1 MDDDAF
7 SLDDYLEAHAPTD
20 QSDALVLVHRDERTR
35 WAFAQSLP
43 PPRTLAQASSSASI
57 VDVGAGTGVGL
68 FASRGVGGGA
78 VVARAAPI
86 AHAARG
92 DGACCDVCLSP
103 ADAPV
108 ACRGGC
114 GGVVYCRACSSSARA
129 ARHIARGEC
138 AALRKWK
145 HLGAPPPSC
154 LLASRVLRA
163 MADGGVRAYVERL
176 HRASDEQLARDDG
189 LTAAAEVA
197 ARLAGSD
204 AKAAA
209 AVLGALR
216 RNAHSV
222 CDEEL
227 REVGVALY
235 PREITAANHSCAPTI
250 WPRFARAPGAPPT
263 LEYVALRSLDAGAEL
278 CHEYLDLATPD
289 RRAALRRGYG
299 FQCACAVCV
308 GGGPSLDGVRE
319 RRGAMEAAIAARDW
333 PAAAREAEALA
344 HLEDRFVAGH
354 PYVAV
359 HRLRCAKLRRALGD
373 DAAAQRHAVLAKI
386 RLDTSHG
393 RGSALAREAA
403 DLVRDLD
410 DDDADFDWRAAVP
423 RRGA

>member
-43 PPRTLAQASSSASI
+43 PPRTLARASSSASI
-57 VDVGAGTGVGL
+57 VDVGAGVGVGL
-68 FASRGVGGGA
+68 FASRGVGSGA
-78 VVARAAPI
+78 VVAAAPS
-86 AHAARG
+86 R
-92 DGACCDVCLSP
+92 
-103 ADAPV
+103 AP
-108 ACRGGC
+108 R
-114 GGVVYCRACSSSARA
+114 RR
-129 ARHIARGEC
+129 
-138 AALRKWK
+138 
-145 HLGAPPPSC
+145 
-154 LLASRVLRA
+154 RVLRRRRR
-163 MADGGVRAYVERL
+163 GPRR
-176 HRASDEQLARDDG
+176 
-189 LTAAAEVA
+189 AAAQ
-197 ARLAGSD
+197 RP
-204 AKAAA
+204 
-209 AVLGALR
+209 
-216 RNAHSV
+216 SV

-263 LEYVALRSLDAGAEL
+263 LEYVALRSLEPGAEL

-308 GGGPSLDGVRE
+308 GGGPSLDGVRA

-344 HLEDRFVAGH
+344 HLEDRF
-354 PYVAV
+354 
-359 HRLRCAKLRRALGD
+359 
-373 DAAAQRHAVLAKI
+373 RHAVLAKI

-410 DDDADFDWRAAVP
+410 DDEADFDWRAAVP
-423 RRGA
+423 RRGG